1 MAPGALVSTL
11 SSTLEKHR
19 KEGRFFPA
27 PDATAQV
34 RAVDFGSSDYLS
46 LSSDILRDELFRE
59 LNRHPGFV
67 VGARGSRVLDTTG
80 PYLEDLEA
88 NLARFHGARDALFF
102 ISGFDANVAVWS
114 TIPQPGDAIVY
125 DELVHAS
132 TREGMKLSRAKT
144 KYAFQHNDV
153 ASLESVLQA
162 VKQEHADIAQ
172 GTRSLF
178 VAVETVY
185 SMEGDVCPLAQLAAT
200 AKEVLPRADV
210 VWVVDEAHSN
220 GLYGPRGSGL
230 VCHYGL
236 EDDVAIRMHTFG
248 KALGSVGAA
257 VLCDP
262 VVKVTLF
269 NYARNFVYTTGPT
282 FMDLAAV
289 RAAYRLVQGAEGD
302 MRAGKLRLVDP
313 GGRLRD
319 IISPIVPVVTQPG
332 ESRGLAA
339 HLLRNGFLAHA
350 VQYPI
355 VPLESERLRIIVHA
369 NNTREQIEGCVEG
382 MMQWARRGIMGRL

>member
-1 MAPGALVSTL
+1 MAPGALVETL

-185 SMEGDVCPLAQLAAT
+185 SMEGDFCPLAQLAAT

-248 KALGSVGAA
+248 KALGSVGGKRRHST
-257 VLCDP
+257 VD
-262 VVKVTLF
+262 T
-269 NYARNFVYTTGPT
+269 
-282 FMDLAAV
+282 
-289 RAAYRLVQGAEGD
+289 RL
-302 MRAGKLRLVDP
+302 
-313 GGRLRD
+313 
-319 IISPIVPVVTQPG
+319 
-332 ESRGLAA
+332 
-339 HLLRNGFLAHA
+339 
-350 VQYPI
+350 
-355 VPLESERLRIIVHA
+355 
-369 NNTREQIEGCVEG
+369 
-382 MMQWARRGIMGRL
+382 